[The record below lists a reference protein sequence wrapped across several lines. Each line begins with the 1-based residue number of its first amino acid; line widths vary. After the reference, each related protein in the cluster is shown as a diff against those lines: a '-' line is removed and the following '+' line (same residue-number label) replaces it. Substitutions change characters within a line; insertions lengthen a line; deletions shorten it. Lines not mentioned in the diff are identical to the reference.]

1 MGAALAQYIPEQNL
15 FEFSGG
21 DMGLLDVSGD
31 LHRLTGG
38 GGVQQGLGLGH
49 VEPGTCLLRRDGV
62 GGGVIACVFHAAG
75 HGVVD
80 ALGGEGLG
88 GQNRGVHIHRAIG
101 LGGEGIPDGL
111 LQIRLG
117 HRQTVQFPGHR
128 QAVLAHLIRGVLS
141 GTGEGLGQLR
151 ELLTKH
157 SPVRLQIDAL
167 GALTVEQV
175 GQEGPTALEKAGLP
189 LRAVIDRLGVSGVVH
204 ILGDAQGLAG
214 DGGGRLR
221 VIERLALRRG
231 DAVSALVRQRQ
242 VKRHRSLGKGAAQ
255 LLAGLLDRHARH
267 IYTVDGGV
275 GEKDVQGCGVG
286 TKPQICGGQYGH
298 QNSND
303 DQRFFSGA
311 AAEALSTVALCNG
324 FFCRLLHEALPFAAV
339 IR

>member
-157 SPVRLQIDAL
+157 SP
-167 GALTVEQV
+167 
-175 GQEGPTALEKAGLP
+175 GPAPDRRPWRPDCGTGGPGRTNRPGKSRTAPE
-189 LRAVIDRLGVSGVVH
+189 SGH
-204 ILGDAQGLAG
+204 RPT
-214 DGGGRLR
+214 GR
-221 VIERLALRRG
+221 
-231 DAVSALVRQRQ
+231 
-242 VKRHRSLGKGAAQ
+242 KRCSPHPG
-255 LLAGLLDRHARH
+255 
-267 IYTVDGGV
+267 
-275 GEKDVQGCGVG
+275 
-286 TKPQICGGQYGH
+286 
-298 QNSND
+298 
-303 DQRFFSGA
+303 
-311 AAEALSTVALCNG
+311 
-324 FFCRLLHEALPFAAV
+324 
-339 IR
+339 